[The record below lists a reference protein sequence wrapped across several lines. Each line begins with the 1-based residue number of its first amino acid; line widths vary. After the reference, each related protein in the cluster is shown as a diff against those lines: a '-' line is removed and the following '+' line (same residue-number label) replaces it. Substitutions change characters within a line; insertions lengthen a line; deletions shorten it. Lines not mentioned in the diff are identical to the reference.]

1 MKKRKLCSLDQE
13 RVDMFLP
20 LFCRDFL
27 MSTIGWSATQRGH
40 YLTLLMVQW
49 DAGSLPSELDALER
63 ISGGI
68 SEAWN
73 LLEDKFPVD
82 KDGLRRNLR
91 LEEHRTTAVEIRKKR
106 RENGQKGG
114 KPKGNRMGNQMG
126 TQMVTNSK
134 TSAEPGLDHP
144 EPEPEPQD
152 SLSYERESAEPTS
165 PARGDKAR
173 ARTAGYALPAWEA
186 FLGKWNDAAGRCR
199 HIARYDSL
207 YPPQSFLERFDE
219 VGWLDDYANGIARL
233 ERCQWFTTPVAMTW
247 FCKQDTLQAVLA
259 GQYDPKKPARPGDPQ
274 QKGPVVSTRMWRDDA
289 CQNMTDEQYAA
300 WRKKQ
305 VGLASRETTSAK
317 GIA

>member
-1 MKKRKLCSLDQE
+1 MRKRKLCDADQD

-27 MSTIGWSATQRGH
+27 MSTIGWTAAQRGH

-49 DAGSLPSELDALER
+49 DAGSLPPEVDDLER
-63 ISGGI
+63 ISGGV

-82 KDGLRRNLR
+82 RDGLRRNKR

-106 RENGQKGG
+106 REIGQKGG
-114 KPKGNRMGNQMG
+114 QAKAKQRSTKALPKVEQRQ
-126 TQMVTNSK
+126 S
-134 TSAEPGLDHP
+134 SAVPELYHP

-152 SLSYERESAEPTS
+152 SLSDERESGEASRPS
-165 PARGDKAR
+165 IADAPKAR
-173 ARTAGYALPAWEA
+173 AAGYALPAWDA
-186 FLGKWNDAAGRCR
+186 FLAAWNAASGKCR

-207 YPPQSFLERFDE
+207 HPPQTFLERFEE
-219 VGWLDDYANGIARL
+219 VGWLDDFPKGIERL

-247 FCKQDTLQAVLA
+247 FCKQDTLQAILA
-259 GQYDPKKPARPGDPQ
+259 GQYDPKKPERPGQPPP
-274 QKGPVVSTRMWRDDA
+274 KAPIVSSRMWRDDA

-300 WRKKQ
+300 WRRKQ
-305 VGLASRETTSAK
+305 KSQGVAP
-317 GIA
+317 

>member
-1 MKKRKLCSLDQE
+1 MKKRKLCNLDQD

-49 DAGSLPSELDALER
+49 DAGFLPQELDALER

-73 LLEDKFPVD
+73 LLEDKFPVG
-82 KDGLRRNLR
+82 KDGLRRNMR

-114 KPKGNRMGNQMG
+114 KPKGNQMGNQMG
-126 TQMVTNSK
+126 TQMVNPGQ
-134 TSAEPGLDHP
+134 TSAEPGLEHP
-144 EPEPEPQD
+144 EPEPEPH
-152 SLSYERESAEPTS
+152 SLSKERELGEGSPVPPAEAP
-165 PARGDKAR
+165 KAR
-173 ARTAGYALPAWEA
+173 AAGYALPAWDA
-186 FLGKWNDAAGRCR
+186 FLTAWNQAAGRCK

-207 YPPQSFLERFDE
+207 NPPQTFLDRFEE
-219 VGWLDDYANGIARL
+219 VGWLEDYGKGIARL

-247 FCKQDTLQAVLA
+247 FCKQDTLQSVLA
-259 GQYDPKKPARPGDPQ
+259 GQYDPKKPVGRNDPQ
-274 QKGPVVSTRMWRDDA
+274 PKQPIVSSRMWRDDA
-289 CQNMTDEQYAA
+289 CQNLTDEQYAA

-305 VGLASRETTSAK
+305 AALAQTAK
-317 GIA
+317 T